1 MSGIAEVLI
10 NLGYPVSGSDI
21 KKSAITTRLKRLGA
35 ALHYG
40 HAAKNILGTDVVV
53 ISSAVKSS
61 NLEVL
66 AAHKAHIPVVQRA
79 EMLAEIMRLAR
90 YGIAVAGTHGK
101 TTTTSLIAGIFHT
114 GGLDPTVVIGGK
126 VNSLKSNAKLGKGQ
140 FMVAEADESD
150 GSFLKLYPA
159 IAVVT
164 NMDRE
169 HMDHYGSFDK
179 YREAFREF
187 CNRLPFYG
195 VAVLCAEHP
204 ETQALSESILRR
216 TLLYGFSKN
225 HDWNAQEISY
235 SGPLSEYDL
244 YRKAK
249 YVGRITLNI
258 PGSHNVLNSL
268 AAIAVAEEV
277 GVSFAKIKKALRSYK
292 GVGRRMEIMYQG
304 GGVTAVDDY
313 GHHPVE
319 IQATLS
325 AMRKAFTGRLVVLFQ
340 PHRFSRTQD
349 LFTDFMNSFA
359 FADRLFITDIYSA
372 GEAPIPGINGRKLA
386 DAIRKKTGDHVS
398 YLPKNDHLVENLIG
412 EIRPNDVFLSLGAG
426 DVTQLG
432 RAIAKGLKKKFG

>member
-21 KKSAITTRLKRLGA
+21 KKSTITTRLKRLGA
-35 ALHYG
+35 AIHYG
-40 HAAKNILGTDVVV
+40 HTAKNILGSDVVV

-61 NLEVL
+61 NAEVV

-101 TTTTSLIAGIFHT
+101 TTTTSLVAGIFHT

-204 ETQALSESILRR
+204 ETQALSTLILRR

-225 HDWNAQEISY
+225 HDWNAQNISY
-235 SGPLSEYDL
+235 SGPVSQYDL

-249 YVGRITLNI
+249 YVERITLNI

-268 AAIAVAEEV
+268 AAIAVADEV
-277 GVSFAKIKKALRSYK
+277 GVSFAKIKKALKTYK
-292 GVGRRMEIMYQG
+292 GVGRRMEITYQG

-349 LFTDFMNSFA
+349 LFTDFANSFG

-372 GEAPIPGINGRKLA
+372 GEAPIPGINSRKLV
-386 DAIRKKTGDHVS
+386 DAIRKHGGDRAS
-398 YLPKNDHLVENLIG
+398 YLPKNDRLVENLIH
-412 EIRPNDVFLSLGAG
+412 EIKPDDVFLSLGAG
-426 DVTQLG
+426 DVTKLG
-432 RAIAKGLKKKFG
+432 RDIAKGLKKKFG

>member
-21 KKSAITTRLKRLGA
+21 KKSMITARLKRLGA
-35 ALHYG
+35 TIHYG
-40 HAAKNILGTDVVV
+40 HAAKHISDSDVVV
-53 ISSAVKSS
+53 ISSAVKNS
-61 NLEVL
+61 NPEVL

-101 TTTTSLIAGIFHT
+101 TTTTSLIAEILNT
-114 GGLDPTVVIGGK
+114 GGLDPTIVIGGK
-126 VNSLKSNAKLGKGQ
+126 VNSLKSNAKLGKGH

-150 GSFLKLYPA
+150 GSFLKLVPA

-169 HMDHYGSFDK
+169 HMDHYGNFDK

-204 ETQALSESILRR
+204 ETQALSASMLGR
-216 TLLYGFSKN
+216 TLLYGFSKD
-225 HDWNAQEISY
+225 HDWNAQNISY

-244 YRKAK
+244 YRKTQ
-249 YVGRITLNI
+249 YVERITLNI

-268 AAIAVAEEV
+268 AAIAVADEV
-277 GVSFAKIKKALRSYK
+277 GVSLAKIKKALKMYQ
-292 GVGRRMEIMYQG
+292 GVGRRMEITYQG

-319 IQATLS
+319 IQATLA
-325 AMRKAFTGRLVVLFQ
+325 AMRQAFTGRLVVLFQ

-349 LFTDFMNSFA
+349 LFSDFVNSFG
-359 FADRLFITDIYSA
+359 FVDRLFITDIYSA
-372 GEAPIPGINGRKLA
+372 GETPIQGLHSCKMV
-386 DAIRKKTGDHVS
+386 DAIKKQQGGGVS
-398 YLPKNDHLVENLIG
+398 YLARNDRLVDSLID
-412 EIRPNDVFLSLGAG
+412 EIKSGDVFLSLGAG
-426 DVTQLG
+426 DVTKLG
-432 RAIAKGLKKKFG
+432 RDIAKGLKKKFG